1 MSLSYLLVVLFAG
14 EDSHL
19 VAVGAV
25 LGEDLVAAGEGGF
38 VVEAIESGVGIRADQ
53 ADTFV

>member
-14 EDSHL
+14 EDGHL

-25 LGEDLVAAGEGGF
+25 LGEDLVAAREGG
-38 VVEAIESGVGIRADQ
+38 VVEEAIESGDGLRTDQ
-53 ADTFV
+53 ADT